1 MARGKKDMSR
11 QAAKLRA
18 RAAELEEKCKKD
30 PKVRPSEC
38 SPEQIRECH
47 GAEGDHPCESDKDTS

>member
-1 MARGKKDMSR
+1 MCCEKN
-11 QAAKLRA
+11 
-18 RAAELEEKCKKD
+18 EEKCKKD
-30 PKVRPSEC
+30 LKVKPSEC